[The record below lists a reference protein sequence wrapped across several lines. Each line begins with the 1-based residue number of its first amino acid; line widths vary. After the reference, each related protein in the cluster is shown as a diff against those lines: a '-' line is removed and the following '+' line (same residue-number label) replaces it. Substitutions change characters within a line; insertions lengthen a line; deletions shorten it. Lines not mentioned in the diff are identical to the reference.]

1 MDEDKPVAK
10 SLEVLSQDDLIDEL
24 CHLSVPEN
32 ARQAVAEK
40 LADVVELAK
49 TLGAEPQALVETV
62 STPSTAIVISSEVE
76 ANTDQSFRKVLIRG
90 KNMAYR
96 AYSLL

>member
-1 MDEDKPVAK
+1 MPK

-40 LADVVELAK
+40 LAGVVELAK
-49 TLGAEPQALVETV
+49 TLGAEPQALAETV
-62 STPSTAIVISSEVE
+62 STPSTAIVISTE
-76 ANTDQSFRKVLIRG
+76 AAAITDQTSQKVLNPG
-90 KNMAYR
+90 KSVAH
-96 AYSLL
+96 